1 MLSERAELEMKYAKG
16 LKQWSRKWEDA
27 VNKSPEYGTLEN
39 SVKALT
45 VEANET
51 AGKNSLISSPN
62 SSSEFDFSSLPRI
75 HSYEVTKI

>member
-39 SVKALT
+39 AVKALT

-51 AGKNSLISSPN
+51 AGK
-62 SSSEFDFSSLPRI
+62 DRW
-75 HSYEVTKI
+75 V